1 VTSGSE
7 ASFATT
13 RIFDAPRRRVFDAWT
28 RAEHLEQW
36 FGPRGFA
43 VTDCAADPRPGGVFR
58 LCMRAPSGAAYWVRG
73 EFREVVVPER
83 LVISCTLD
91 DEQGVPRLAEL
102 INVDFEDRGSRTR
115 LRLTSSARG
124 SGAEAATMLAGMHKG
139 WTQTVD
145 RLGVLLGPKPDK
157 EM

>member
-1 VTSGSE
+1 VTGESE

-13 RIFDAPRRRVFDAWT
+13 RILDAPRRRVFDAWT

-36 FGPRGFA
+36 FGPKGFA
-43 VTDCAADPRPGGVFR
+43 VTDCVADPRPGGVFR

-83 LVISCTLD
+83 LVITCTMT
-91 DEQGVPRLAEL
+91 DEDGVPRLAEV
-102 INVDFEDRGSRTR
+102 INVDFEDTGSRTR
-115 LRLTSSARG
+115 LRLNSTARG
-124 SGAEAATMLAGMHKG
+124 SGAKAASMLSGMHTG

-145 RLGVLLGPKPDK
+145 RLGILLQPNTDK
-157 EM
+157 EL